1 MTEAQRALKENA
13 DTDIEQI
20 AREFQ
25 NSFKADKRLFKSEV
39 AVNYAYCDSLFEA
52 GVLTRLESE
61 KIKNGLQTLS
71 KRAEFDRDYFDKH
84 NFNNLSEFI
93 EEKLVQLVGK
103 IGRKI
108 IIGRSISDLSSTV
121 LRFWLKDKIMK
132 ISQNIRDIQK
142 IFVSFAEQNETI
154 VIFLQSQFRQTQP
167 ILFSHWCL
175 GYFEIFS
182 RDRER
187 LDEVWRR
194 TNTMP
199 LGSNEGNGTSFEID
213 REELAR
219 KLGFEGISSNSLDAV
234 SDRDFVL
241 EYINASVLI
250 TTHILQLIED
260 LLFYSSENTDFFK
273 FENKFSAELLETIH
287 GKCVRLQGFQT
298 IFNSSIKGL
307 SANSHRDFS
316 DQNKI
321 IFETFEILQK
331 SIKAVNAVFLSIQLN
346 ETRSEQFANK
356 LLFNQ
361 SEIFEYLIQ
370 REVSF
375 EEAENITRKIINF
388 MQNETLTSKIR
399 IEELQEISP
408 VIESDIFEIFDVHK
422 ILGQKNQIGGTSPER
437 VSEAIA
443 EAKNKL
449 KFEE

>member
-13 DTDIEQI
+13 NTDIEQI

-25 NSFKADKRLFKSEV
+25 NTFASDKRLFKSEV

-71 KRAEFDRDYFDKH
+71 KRAEFDRDYFDNH
-84 NFNNLSEFI
+84 NFDNLSEFI

-108 IIGRSISDLSSTV
+108 NIGRSVSDLSSTV

-132 ISQNIRDIQK
+132 ISRNIREFQK
-142 IFVSFAEQNETI
+142 IFVSFAEENETI
-154 VIFLQSQFRQTQP
+154 AIFLQSQFRQTQP

-241 EYINASVLI
+241 EFINASVLI
-250 TTHILQLIED
+250 TRHILQLVED
-260 LLFYSSENTDFFK
+260 LLFYSSENTELFE
-273 FENKFSAELLETIH
+273 FENKFSVKLLETIR
-287 GKCVRLQGFQT
+287 GKCVLLQGFQT

-307 SANSHRDFS
+307 SANSDRDFS

-346 ETRSEQFANK
+346 KTRSEQFASKK
-356 LLFNQ
+356 LINQ